1 MSIAT
6 ISTNK
11 LPFAI
16 QTILGNDDKQGK
28 ISEWEQ
34 PVCESNLPR
43 KNCDVGCLLQYPIT
57 SIVPYHFPYQSIK
70 TAFEVTS
77 PLPSINHSKFVHNSL
92 LTCTEIQNYPRYNNF
107 PFSAQYSPIRY
118 GFASTSV
125 TMSNRFTQSNKFNNL
140 SSLSDV
146 KSEKLPDNCLN
157 QLCFPSNSDLFDSKI
172 IKTTDNNQTVSHIN
186 LNYEHGGFCSDKN
199 PSSFPIVIASLG
211 CTTISS
217 IGNDSVKAQ
226 KTNQRNSSTVPQ
238 RIGHSCQ
245 SLPRHKKPRTSF
257 TKKQVASLESRF
269 LAQKYLASTE
279 RVNLANQLEMSDV
292 QVKTW
297 FQNRRTKWR
306 RQEAEEKECEDK
318 AKVKMM
324 ACYSKCFFARP
335 DVVL

>member
-6 ISTNK
+6 VSTNK

-16 QTILGNDDKQGK
+16 QTILGNDDKQCK
-28 ISEWEQ
+28 ISEWER
-34 PVCESNLPR
+34 PICESNLPR
-43 KNCDVGCLLQYPIT
+43 TSCDKGCLPQYSIT
-57 SIVPYHFPYQSIK
+57 DSTVPYHFPYQSIK
-70 TAFEVTS
+70 AALEVTS
-77 PLPSINHSKFVHNSL
+77 LLPSLNLSKFIHYPL
-92 LTCTEIQNYPRYNNF
+92 LASGIEVQNYRHYNHI

-125 TMSNRFTQSNKFNNL
+125 TVSNRLAQSSKFSN
-140 SSLSDV
+140 STSLSDI
-146 KSEKLPDNCLN
+146 KFGKLPANSSN
-157 QLCFPSNSDLFDSKI
+157 PLCFPFNSDLFDPKI
-172 IKTTDNNQTVSHIN
+172 IKADNKQTVSHIN
-186 LNYEHGGFCSDKN
+186 LNYEHNGFCSDKN

-211 CTTISS
+211 CTTIGSTGS
-217 IGNDSVKAQ
+217 DSAKPQ
-226 KTNQRNSSTVPQ
+226 KTIPRPT
-238 RIGHSCQ
+238 GHSYQ
-245 SLPRHKKPRTSF
+245 SRILAGHKKPRTSF

-279 RVNLANQLEMSDV
+279 RVNLANQLEMSDM

-306 RQEAEEKECEDK
+306 RQEAEEKEYEDK